1 MREDS
6 LRSLSSSAVLATAL
20 GDPKHGPVGG
30 SKHGRSKFIPFP
42 CLYLVRSISRSL
54 TFTIVIG
61 QTFGRSARSCSTRLV
76 QRRQPGAWRRSCLA
90 RGGRHNK
97 YKNLSLICSFF
108 IDAVHPFTKHVDGLD
123 RTIKTTLAYPHS
135 SKIR

>member
-20 GDPKHGPVGG
+20 GDPKHRPVYS
-30 SKHGRSKFIPFP
+30 SKHGRSEFIPFP

-54 TFTIVIG
+54 TSTTVIG
-61 QTFGRSARSCSTRLV
+61 QIFGRSVRISSDRLV
-76 QRRQPGAWRRSCLA
+76 QRRQPGAWRRSCW
-90 RGGRHNK
+90 HQDK
-97 YKNLSLICSFF
+97 YPYKNLSFIGFF
-108 IDAVHPFTKHVDGLD
+108 MDAVHPHVNGLH
-123 RTIKTTLAYPHS
+123 RTIKTTLGYPHS